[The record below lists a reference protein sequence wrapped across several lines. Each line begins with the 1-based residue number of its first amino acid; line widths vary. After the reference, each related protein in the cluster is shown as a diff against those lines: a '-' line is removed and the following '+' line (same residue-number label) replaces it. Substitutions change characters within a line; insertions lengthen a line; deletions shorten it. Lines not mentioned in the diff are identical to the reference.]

1 MEKVRK
7 NRKRQLLL
15 KVISA
20 FLIVLSVILISTKY
34 INLYLKEK
42 DNDIKVKEYIDN
54 NMDSIKD
61 DKELDTNNYAGVL
74 EIPRINLKRGFL
86 SKTDTNNNVNK
97 NIEILKDS
105 DLPDTENSNV
115 ILASHSGNSSVSFF
129 KDLHLLENNDV
140 IYLYYNRIKYE
151 YVVINVEEVKK
162 TGYIQINKDNTEK
175 LLTLITCKDDYSQI
189 IITSKLNNIS
199 SY

>member
-20 FLIVLSVILISTKY
+20 FLIILSIILISTKY

-42 DNDIKVKEYIDN
+42 DNDIKVKKYIDN

-74 EIPRINLKRGFL
+74 EIPKINLKRGFL

-129 KDLHLLENNDV
+129 KDLHLLENDDV

>member
-7 NRKRQLLL
+7 NKKSQLLL

-20 FLIVLSVILISTKY
+20 FLIILSVILISTKY

-54 NMDSIKD
+54 NMDSVKD

-74 EIPRINLKRGFL
+74 EIPKINLKRGFL

-129 KDLHLLENNDV
+129 KDLHLLENDDV

>member
-105 DLPDTENSNV
+105 DLQDTENSNV

>member
-42 DNDIKVKEYIDN
+42 DNDIKVKKYIDN

-74 EIPRINLKRGFL
+74 EIPKINLKRGFL

-129 KDLHLLENNDV
+129 KDLHLLENDDV

>member
-7 NRKRQLLL
+7 NKKSQLLL

-20 FLIVLSVILISTKY
+20 FLIILSVILISTKY

-54 NMDSIKD
+54 NMDSVKD

-74 EIPRINLKRGFL
+74 EIPKINLKRGFL

-129 KDLHLLENNDV
+129 KDLHLLENDDV

-175 LLTLITCKDDYSQI
+175 LLTLITCKDDYFQI

>member
-1 MEKVRK
+1 MAKVRK
-7 NRKRQLLL
+7 NKKSQLLL

-20 FLIVLSVILISTKY
+20 FLIILSIILISTKY

-42 DNDIKVKEYIDN
+42 DNDIKVKKYIDN

-74 EIPRINLKRGFL
+74 EIPKINLKRGFL

-129 KDLHLLENNDV
+129 KDLHLLENDDV

>member
-7 NRKRQLLL
+7 NKKSQLLL

-20 FLIVLSVILISTKY
+20 FLIILSVILISTKY

-54 NMDSIKD
+54 NMDSVKD
-61 DKELDTNNYAGVL
+61 DKKLDTNNYAGVL
-74 EIPRINLKRGFL
+74 EIPKINLKRGFL

-129 KDLHLLENNDV
+129 KDLHLLENDDV

-175 LLTLITCKDDYSQI
+175 LLTLITCKDDYFQI